1 MKKISKYGLSALCGS
16 LAAVSAAHAGSMS
29 VTGNAHLTYTEVGGK
44 SGNNNSVTGQPLG
57 MKTNL
62 SFVGNG
68 ELDGGQTFS
77 VTIAHTDKATWS
89 SANITLNT
97 NSLGTWKLS
106 SAEGGG
112 GIGGY
117 DDNMPRAVEEVWDA
131 GVSTNV
137 NLQKGV
143 GSSTNLQWESPRI
156 GATTLRL
163 AWAPEN
169 DGTQPTDKSVGGITN
184 ADRERGL
191 DALLRVN
198 PSIGAFGADF
208 FVGYSETSLGNDPG
222 TDKAIESRDREG
234 VAGLTLDLGPLS
246 IGGQISGE
254 YMPTR
259 STNTTEYYG
268 NSSIGVAFNVNDDL
282 SFSYAEMR
290 ALKGN
295 SKPTQGSN
303 GRTKLAGGWGGP
315 IDEDVSGMTLTP
327 KTEMT
332 GESWQIAYTVGGVAL
347 KYANTEV
354 TNPGYNKNTEA
365 DAQLFIMSMAF

>member
-16 LAAVSAAHAGSMS
+16 LAAVSAAHAGEMS
-29 VTGNAHLTYTEVGGK
+29 VTGNAHFTYTEVGGK
-44 SGNNNSVTGQPLG
+44 TGDGSSVTGNPLG

-62 SFVGNG
+62 SFVGSG

-77 VTIAHTDKATWS
+77 VTIAHNDQATWS

-106 SAEGGG
+106 SAEGGN

-131 GVSTNV
+131 GVATNV

-156 GATTLRL
+156 AAATLRL

-169 DGTQPTDKSVGGITN
+169 DGTQPTDKSYGGITN
-184 ADRERGL
+184 GDRERGL
-191 DALLRVN
+191 DGLLRIN
-198 PSIGAFGADF
+198 PAIGAFGADL
-208 FVGYSETSLGNDPG
+208 FVGYSQTTLGNDRG
-222 TDKAIESRDREG
+222 TDKATEGIDREG

-259 STNTTEYYG
+259 VANTAEYYG
-268 NSSIGVAFNVNDDL
+268 NSSVGVALNINDNL
-282 SFSYAEMR
+282 SLSYAEMR
-290 ALKGN
+290 SIKSNTKNTAGTGKGHATPGN
-295 SKPTQGSN
+295 VVSDDSN
-303 GRTKLAGGWGGP
+303 DFS
-315 IDEDVSGMTLTP
+315 ITP

-332 GESWQIAYTVGGVAL
+332 GESWQIAYTIGGVAL
-347 KYANTEV
+347 KYADTTV
-354 TNPGYNKNTEA
+354 KNPRYTKNTESTHNY
-365 DAQLFIMSMAF
+365 L

>member
-29 VTGNAHLTYTEVGGK
+29 VTGNAHLTYTEVGGNT
-44 SGNNNSVTGQPLG
+44 GNNSSVTGQPLG

-77 VTIAHTDKATWS
+77 VTIAHTDQSAWS

-131 GVSTNV
+131 GVATNV

-156 GATTLRL
+156 AATTIRV

-169 DGTQPTDKSVGGITN
+169 DGTQPTDKAVGGITN

-191 DALLRVN
+191 DGLIRIN
-198 PSIGAFGADF
+198 PSVGAFGADLF
-208 FVGYSETSLGNDPG
+208 IGYSETKLGNDRG
-222 TDKAIESRDREG
+222 VDLATEGRDREAVG
-234 VAGLTLDLGPLS
+234 GLTLDLGPLS

-259 STNTTEYYG
+259 AANTTEYYG
-268 NSSIGVAFNVNDDL
+268 NTSFGVAFNINDSL

-290 ALKGN
+290 SMKGN
-295 SKPTQGSN
+295 SKPTQGSA
-303 GRTKLAGGWGGP
+303 GRAKLAYFDG
-315 IDEDVSGMTLTP
+315 DHAQDVSGMTLTP

-347 KYANTEV
+347 KYADTEV
-354 TNPGYNKNTEA
+354 KNPRYVKNKDA
-365 DAQLFIMSMAF
+365 SAQLFIMSMAF

>member
-29 VTGNAHLTYTEVGGK
+29 VTGNAHLTWTEVGGK
-44 SGNNNSVTGQPLG
+44 TGNNSSVTGQPLG

-77 VTIAHTDKATWS
+77 VTIAHTDQAAWS

-131 GVSTNV
+131 GVATNV

-208 FVGYSETSLGNDPG
+208 FVGYSETELGNDKSAVG
-222 TDKAIESRDREG
+222 KATESRDREA

-259 STNTTEYYG
+259 AANTTEYYG

-282 SFSYAEMR
+282 SFSYSEMR
-290 ALKGN
+290 SLKGN
-295 SKPTQGSN
+295 SKTTDGHGGKAWKYN
-303 GRTKLAGGWGGP
+303 GDT
-315 IDEDVSGMTLTP
+315 SGMQLTP

-332 GESWQIAYTVGGVAL
+332 GESWQIAYTLGGVAL

-354 TNPGYNKNTEA
+354 KNPRYAKDTEA

>member
-44 SGNNNSVTGQPLG
+44 TGDGSSVTGQPLG

-62 SFVGNG
+62 SFVGEG

-77 VTIAHTDKATWS
+77 VTIAHTDQATWS

-117 DDNMPRAVEEVWDA
+117 DDNMPRAVEEVWDS
-131 GVSTNV
+131 GVATNV

-156 GATTLRL
+156 AASTIRI

-169 DGTQPTDKSVGGITN
+169 DGTQPTDKGMGGITN

-191 DALLRVN
+191 DGLIRVN
-198 PSIGAFGADF
+198 PSFGAFGVDMF
-208 FVGYSETSLGNDPG
+208 IGYSETQLGNDRG
-222 TDKAIESRDREG
+222 VDKATEGIDREG
-234 VAGLTLDLGPLS
+234 VGGLTLDLGPLS
-246 IGGQISGE
+246 VGGQISGE

-259 STNTTEYYG
+259 AANTTEYYG
-268 NSSIGVAFNVNDDL
+268 NTSFGVAFNINDNL
-282 SFSYAEMR
+282 SLSYAEMR
-290 ALKGN
+290 SLKGN
-295 SKPTQGSN
+295 SKPTQGHVAQVAAPLHNS
-303 GRTKLAGGWGGP
+303 
-315 IDEDVSGMTLTP
+315 DQDVSGQTLTP

-332 GESWQIAYTVGGVAL
+332 GESWQIAYTVGGVAF
-347 KYANTEV
+347 KYADTKV
-354 TNPGYNKNTEA
+354 TNPRYTKNTEA